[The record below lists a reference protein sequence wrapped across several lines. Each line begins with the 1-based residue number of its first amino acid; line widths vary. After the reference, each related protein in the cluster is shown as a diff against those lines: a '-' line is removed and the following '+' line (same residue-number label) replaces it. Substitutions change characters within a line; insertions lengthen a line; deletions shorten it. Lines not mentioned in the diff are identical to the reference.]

1 MSEQLEIIPLNVSA
15 KGEVLSSNLAE
26 FRASVKTVLDSISLT
41 PETDE
46 EFGLAEQN
54 VKMLK
59 GAEDTV
65 KAAKEKALKD
75 AESLHE
81 FFSALDESSEE
92 IRQAR
97 LTLEKKI
104 AGEKEKIR
112 NNLVNDAL
120 AHLECAPRLREKEFG
135 GVMTDAIKS
144 KRTVKSIK
152 DALDAAVSLAN
163 NTITENRQTIREF
176 IDAGFGN
183 LVMDEDELETK
194 STIYVEAELR
204 RRQDAAKAAAER
216 ARLEEEARKARE
228 EAEQAKTKLKEQGKP
243 PVPPSPSVIN
253 MTAFEPDPEPVRVP
267 ASAASPAPVSESE
280 EWSQFQAS
288 VFGTFAKLKDAR
300 GKLTHPANK
309 RRVAYFAQAVNK
321 AWETCIAEG
330 GQQ

>member
-1 MSEQLEIIPLNVSA
+1 MNEQLEIIPLNVSA

-26 FRASVKTVLDSISLT
+26 FRASVKTVLDSINRT
-41 PETDE
+41 PKTDE

-75 AESLHE
+75 AESLYQ

-97 LTLEKKI
+97 LALEKKI
-104 AGEKEKIR
+104 AAEKEKIR
-112 NNLVNDAL
+112 TSLINEAL
-120 AHLECAPRLREKEFG
+120 DRLECAPRLRKKEFG
-135 GVMTDAIKS
+135 GVMTDAIKG
-144 KRTVKSIK
+144 KRTLKSIK
-152 DALDAAVSLAN
+152 DALDAAVSLTN

-204 RRQDAAKAAAER
+204 RRQDVARVAKER
-216 ARLEEEARKARE
+216 ARLAEEARKAQE
-228 EAEQAKTKLKEQGKP
+228 EAAQAKAELKEQGKP
-243 PVPPSPSVIN
+243 PVPPPSAIIN
-253 MTAFEPDPEPVRVP
+253 MTAFEPEPVQALAPVP
-267 ASAASPAPVSESE
+267 SPAPVGEE
-280 EWSQFQAS
+280 EWRKFQAT
-288 VFGTFAKLKDAR
+288 VFEVFAQLKEAR

-309 RRVAYFAQAVNK
+309 RRVAYFAQAVNN
-321 AWETCIAEG
+321 AWKICMAEG
-330 GQQ
+330 GEQ

>member
-65 KAAKEKALKD
+65 KAAREKALKD
-75 AESLHE
+75 AQSLHE
-81 FFSALDESSEE
+81 FFAALDESSEE

-112 NNLVNDAL
+112 NKLIDAAL
-120 AHLECAPRLREKEFG
+120 ARLECAPHLRKKVFG
-135 GVMTDAIKS
+135 GTMAEAIKG
-144 KRTVKSIK
+144 KRTIKSIEA
-152 DALDAAVSLAN
+152 ALDAAVSGVN
-163 NTITENRQTIREF
+163 STITTNRGIILEF
-176 IDAGFGN
+176 MEAYDGN
-183 LVMDEDELETK
+183 LVLDKDELETR
-194 STIYVEAELR
+194 STIYVESELH
-204 RRQDAAKAAAER
+204 RRQDAANAAKEQ
-216 ARLEEEARKARE
+216 ARLAEEARKARE

-280 EWSQFQAS
+280 EWSQFQAA
-288 VFGTFAKLKDAR
+288 VFGAFAKLKDAR

>member
-26 FRASVKTVLDSISLT
+26 FRASVKTVLDSIKLT

-65 KAAKEKALKD
+65 KVAKEKALKD
-75 AESLHE
+75 AKSLHE
-81 FFSALDESSEE
+81 FFAALDSSSEE
-92 IRQAR
+92 IRKAR
-97 LTLEKKI
+97 LALEKKI

-120 AHLECAPRLREKEFG
+120 AHLECAPRLRKKEFG
-135 GVMTDAIKS
+135 GVMAEAIKG
-144 KRTVKSIK
+144 KRTIKSIEA
-152 DALDAAVSLAN
+152 ALDAAVSGVN
-163 NTITENRQTIREF
+163 STITTNRGIISEF
-176 IDAGFGN
+176 IDTCGAN
-183 LVMDEDELETK
+183 LVLDGDELETK
-194 STIYVEAELR
+194 STVYVEAELH
-204 RRQDAAKAAAER
+204 RRQDAATAARER

-228 EAEQAKTKLKEQGKP
+228 EAEQVKTELKEQGKP

-288 VFGTFAKLKDAR
+288 VFGAFAKLKDAR

>member
-59 GAEDTV
+59 GAEDAV

-75 AESLHE
+75 AESLHQ
-81 FFSALDESSEE
+81 FFAALDDSSAE
-92 IRQAR
+92 IRTAR

-112 NNLVNDAL
+112 TSLIEKAL
-120 AHLECAPRLREKEFG
+120 DLLECAPHLRKREFG
-135 GVMTDAIKS
+135 NAMTDAIKS
-144 KRTVKSIK
+144 KRTIKSIEA
-152 DALDAAVSLAN
+152 ALDAAVAKAN
-163 NTITENRQTIREF
+163 NDIATNREIICEF
-176 IDAGFGN
+176 IDVCGET
-183 LVMDEDELETK
+183 LVLDMDELETK
-194 STIYVEAELR
+194 PTIYVEAELR

-216 ARLEEEARKARE
+216 ARLAEEARKARE
-228 EAEQAKTKLKEQGKP
+228 EAQQVKAELKEQGKP
-243 PVPPSPSVIN
+243 PVPPSPAVIN
-253 MTAFEPDPEPVRVP
+253 MTAFEPDPEPVRAKAP
-267 ASAASPAPVSESE
+267 APSPAPVGEEE
-280 EWSQFQAS
+280 EWRQFQDA
-288 VFGTFAKLKDAR
+288 VFDAFAQIKEAR
-300 GKLTHPANK
+300 GKLAYPNNK
-309 RRVAYFAQAVNK
+309 RRVAYFAQAVNE
-321 AWETCIAEG
+321 AWKVCEAEG

>member
-26 FRASVKTVLDSISLT
+26 FRASVKTVLDSIKLT

-81 FFSALDESSEE
+81 FFAALDESSEE
-92 IRQAR
+92 IRKAR
-97 LTLEKKI
+97 LALEKKI
-104 AGEKEKIR
+104 AVEKEKIR

-120 AHLECAPRLREKEFG
+120 ARLECAARLRKKEFG
-135 GVMTDAIKS
+135 GVMAEAIKG
-144 KRTVKSIK
+144 KRTIKSIEA
-152 DALDAAVSLAN
+152 ALHAVVSSVN
-163 NTITENRQTIREF
+163 NTINTNRGIISEF
-176 IDAGFGN
+176 IDTCGAN
-183 LVMDEDELETK
+183 LVLDGDELETK
-194 STIYVEAELR
+194 STVYVEAELH
-204 RRQDAAKAAAER
+204 RRQDAATAARER

-228 EAEQAKTKLKEQGKP
+228 EAEQAKTELKEQGKP

-253 MTAFEPDPEPVRVP
+253 MTAFEPDPEPVRVS

-280 EWSQFQAS
+280 EWSQFQAA
-288 VFGTFAKLKDAR
+288 VFGAFAKLKDAR
-300 GKLTHPANK
+300 GKLAHPANK

>member
-26 FRASVKTVLDSISLT
+26 FRASVKTVLDSIKLT

-81 FFSALDESSEE
+81 FFAALDSSSEE
-92 IRQAR
+92 IRKAR
-97 LTLEKKI
+97 LALEKKI

-120 AHLECAPRLREKEFG
+120 ARLECAPRLRKKEFG
-135 GVMTDAIKS
+135 GVMAEAIKG
-144 KRTVKSIK
+144 KRTIKSIEA
-152 DALDAAVSLAN
+152 ALDAAVSWVN
-163 NTITENRQTIREF
+163 STITTNREIISEF
-176 IDAGFGN
+176 IDTCGAN
-183 LVMDEDELETK
+183 LVLDGDELETK
-194 STIYVEAELR
+194 STVYVEAELH
-204 RRQDAAKAAAER
+204 RRQDAATAARER

-243 PVPPSPSVIN
+243 PVPPVPAPIN
-253 MTAFEPDPEPVRVP
+253 MTAFEPDPEPIQASSP
-267 ASAASPAPVSESE
+267 AHSPAPVGEEE
-280 EWSQFQAS
+280 EWRQF
-288 VFGTFAKLKDAR
+288 KDAVFDVFAQLR
-300 GKLTHPANK
+300 EAREKLIHTANK
-309 RRVAYFAQAVNK
+309 CRVAYFANAVNK
-321 AWETCIAEG
+321 AWKECEAAG
-330 GQQ
+330 GEK

>member
-1 MSEQLEIIPLNVSA
+1 MNKQLEIIPLNVSA

-81 FFSALDESSEE
+81 FFAALDSSSAE

-97 LTLEKKI
+97 LALEKKI
-104 AGEKEKIR
+104 AEEKEKIR
-112 NNLVNDAL
+112 ASLVAKAL
-120 AHLECAPRLREKEFG
+120 DSLECAPHLRRREFEKYMAE
-135 GVMTDAIKS
+135 AIKG
-144 KRTVKSIK
+144 KRTLKSIEA
-152 DALDAAVSLAN
+152 ALDAAVSGSN
-163 NTITENRQTIREF
+163 SIICRNREIICEF
-176 IDAGFGN
+176 IDVYGET
-183 LVMDEDELETK
+183 LVLDKDELETK
-194 STIYVEAELR
+194 PTIYVEAELR

-216 ARLEEEARKARE
+216 ARLAEEARKARE
-228 EAEQAKTKLKEQGKP
+228 EAQQVKAELKEQGKP
-243 PVPPSPSVIN
+243 PVPPSPAVIN
-253 MTAFEPDPEPVRVP
+253 MTAFEPEPEPVQAP
-267 ASAASPAPVSESE
+267 PLAPSPAPVGEEE
-280 EWSQFQAS
+280 EWRQFQAS
-288 VFGTFAKLKDAR
+288 VFEAFAKIKDAR
-300 GKLTHPANK
+300 GKLTHSANK
-309 RRVAYFAQAVNK
+309 RRVAYFAIAVNEAWK
-321 AWETCIAEG
+321 ACEAEG

>member
-1 MSEQLEIIPLNVSA
+1 MSEQLVIIPLNVSA

-65 KAAKEKALKD
+65 KAAREKALKD

-81 FFSALDESSEE
+81 FFAALDESSEE

-112 NNLVNDAL
+112 NKLIDDAL
-120 AHLECAPRLREKEFG
+120 DRLECAPHLRKKVFG
-135 GVMTDAIKS
+135 GTMAEAIKS
-144 KRTVKSIK
+144 KRTIKSIEA
-152 DALDAAVSLAN
+152 ALDAAVAKAN
-163 NTITENRQTIREF
+163 KDITTNREIICEF
-176 IDAGFGN
+176 IDLYGGN
-183 LVMDEDELETK
+183 LVLDEDELETK

-204 RRQDAAKAAAER
+204 RRQDVAKAAAER

-228 EAEQAKTKLKEQGKP
+228 EAQRAKAELEEQGKP
-243 PVPPSPSVIN
+243 PAPPAPASIN
-253 MTAFEPDPEPVRVP
+253 MTAFDQEPVQAP
-267 ASAASPAPVSESE
+267 ATFPAPKSESE
-280 EWSQFQAS
+280 EWRQFQES
-288 VFGTFAKLKDAR
+288 VFEAFAKLKDAR
-300 GKLTHPANK
+300 EKLTHPANK
-309 RRVAYFAQAVNK
+309 SRVAYFAQAVNEAWK
-321 AWETCIAEG
+321 ACIAEG
-330 GQQ
+330 GEK

>member
-1 MSEQLEIIPLNVSA
+1 MNEQLEIIPLNVSA

-26 FRASVKTVLDSISLT
+26 FRASVKTVLDSINRT
-41 PETDE
+41 PKTDE

-75 AESLHE
+75 AESLHQ

-97 LTLEKKI
+97 LALEKKI
-104 AGEKEKIR
+104 AAEKEKIR
-112 NNLVNDAL
+112 TSLINEAL
-120 AHLECAPRLREKEFG
+120 DRLECVSRLRKKEFG
-135 GVMTDAIKS
+135 GVMTDAIKG
-144 KRTVKSIK
+144 KRTLKSIK
-152 DALDAAVSLAN
+152 DAIDAAVSLTN

-194 STIYVEAELR
+194 STIYVESELR
-204 RRQDAAKAAAER
+204 RRQDVARVAKER
-216 ARLEEEARKARE
+216 ARLAEEARKALE
-228 EAEQAKTKLKEQGKP
+228 EAARAKAELEEHGKP
-243 PVPPSPSVIN
+243 PVPPSPAAIN
-253 MTAFEPDPEPVRVP
+253 MTAFEPEPEPVQAKAPVP
-267 ASAASPAPVSESE
+267 SPAPVGEE
-280 EWSQFQAS
+280 EWRQFQATVFE
-288 VFGTFAKLKDAR
+288 VFGQLKEAR

-309 RRVAYFAQAVNK
+309 RRVAYFAQAVNNAWK
-321 AWETCIAEG
+321 ACETEG
-330 GQQ
+330 GEK

>member
-26 FRASVKTVLDSISLT
+26 FRASVKTVLDSIKLT

-81 FFSALDESSEE
+81 FFAALDSSSEE
-92 IRQAR
+92 IRKAR
-97 LTLEKKI
+97 LALEKKI

-120 AHLECAPRLREKEFG
+120 ARLDCAPRLRKKEFG
-135 GVMTDAIKS
+135 GVMAEAIKG
-144 KRTVKSIK
+144 KRTIKSIEA
-152 DALDAAVSLAN
+152 ALNAVVSNVN
-163 NTITENRQTIREF
+163 NTINTNRGIIGEF
-176 IDAGFGN
+176 IDICGLN
-183 LVMDEDELETK
+183 LVLDGDELETK
-194 STIYVEAELR
+194 STVYVEAELH
-204 RRQDAAKAAAER
+204 RRQDVARVARER
-216 ARLEEEARKARE
+216 AKLEEEARKARE
-228 EAEQAKTKLKEQGKP
+228 EAQQAKEELKEQGKP
-243 PVPPSPSVIN
+243 PVPPSPAVIN
-253 MTAFEPDPEPVRVP
+253 MTEFEPDPEPVRVP
-267 ASAASPAPVSESE
+267 TSAASPAPVSESE
-280 EWSQFQAS
+280 EWSQFQAA
-288 VFGTFAKLKDAR
+288 VFGAFAKLKDAR

>member
-1 MSEQLEIIPLNVSA
+1 MNEQLEIIPLNVSA

-26 FRASVKTVLDSISLT
+26 FRASVKTVLDSIKLT

-92 IRQAR
+92 IRKAR
-97 LTLEKKI
+97 LALEKKI
-104 AGEKEKIR
+104 AVEKEKIR

-120 AHLECAPRLREKEFG
+120 TRLECAPRLRKKEFG
-135 GVMTDAIKS
+135 GVMVEAIKG
-144 KRTVKSIK
+144 KRTIKSIEA
-152 DALDAAVSLAN
+152 ALDAVVSGVN
-163 NTITENRQTIREF
+163 NTINTNRGIIGEF
-176 IDAGFGN
+176 IDTCGAN
-183 LVMDEDELETK
+183 LVLDGDELETK
-194 STIYVEAELR
+194 STVYVEAELR
-204 RRQDAAKAAAER
+204 RRQDAATAAKER

-228 EAEQAKTKLKEQGKP
+228 EAEQAKTELKEQGKP

-253 MTAFEPDPEPVRVP
+253 MTTFEPDPDPVQP
-267 ASAASPAPVSESE
+267 ISPALSQASLGASE
-280 EWSQFQAS
+280 EWEQFQAS
-288 VFGTFAKLKDAR
+288 VFEAFAKLKDAR
-300 GKLTHPANK
+300 RKLTHAANK
-309 RRVAYFAQAVNK
+309 RRVAYFAQAVNE
-321 AWETCIAEG
+321 AWKTCIAEG